1 MGSATVAAIDLNAM
15 ARATLIETL
24 GIEIVEVRDDALVAR
39 MPVDH
44 RTVQP
49 AGVLHGG
56 ASVALAETLASW
68 AGYLAVDREQFH
80 VVGQEINANHI
91 RPVFSGWVTATAT
104 PAAIGRRVAGVGD
117 PHRRRRRQARV
128 HLAVHARRHRAAQHL
143 RDGRDRDGARP
154 GSGRQPDQEVHAPSS
169 STSSAPR
176 PGGASPGA
184 R

>member
-1 MGSATVAAIDLNAM
+1 VSLWVGDVSGIDLSAM
-15 ARATLIETL
+15 ATSTLIETL
-24 GIEIVEVRDDALVAR
+24 GIEIIEVRDDALVAR

-49 AGVLHGG
+49 AGALHGG

-104 PAAIGRRVAGVGD
+104 PAAIGRRSHVWEIRIVDEAGKLVCIS
-117 PHRRRRRQARV
+117 RCT
-128 HLAVHARRHRAAQHL
+128 LAVIEQR
-143 RDGRDRDGARP
+143 
-154 GSGRQPDQEVHAPSS
+154 
-169 STSSAPR
+169 STYATPETRETS
-176 PGGASPGA
+176 
-184 R
+184 

>member
-1 MGSATVAAIDLNAM
+1 MTLWVGDVAGIDLNAM
-15 ARATLIETL
+15 AGSTLIETL
-24 GIEIVEVRDDALVAR
+24 GIEVVEVRDDALVAR

-68 AGYLAVDREQFH
+68 AGYLAVDRERFH

-104 PAAIGRRVAGVGD
+104 PAAIGRRSQVWEVRIVDDAGKLACIS
-117 PHRRRRRQARV
+117 RCT
-128 HLAVHARRHRAAQHL
+128 LAVIEQRSTYSTAAE
-143 RDGRDRDGARP
+143 RG
-154 GSGRQPDQEVHAPSS
+154 
-169 STSSAPR
+169 
-176 PGGASPGA
+176 
-184 R
+184 

>member
-1 MGSATVAAIDLNAM
+1 MSLWVGDVAGIDLNAM
-15 ARATLIETL
+15 AGSTLIETL
-24 GIEIVEVRDDALVAR
+24 GIEVVELRDDALVAR

-68 AGYLAVDREQFH
+68 AGYLAVDRERFH

-104 PAAIGRRVAGVGD
+104 PAAIGRRSQVWEVRIIDEAGKLACIS
-117 PHRRRRRQARV
+117 RCT
-128 HLAVHARRHRAAQHL
+128 LAVIEQRSSYAAAAE
-143 RDGRDRDGARP
+143 RS
-154 GSGRQPDQEVHAPSS
+154 SG
-169 STSSAPR
+169 
-176 PGGASPGA
+176 
-184 R
+184 